1 MIVTCEACFT
11 SFNLNDELIKVSGTK
26 VRCSKCQKVFKVF
39 PYDPEEKSEPSSSET
54 SDIASKYSLSP
65 PLFETSAFTES
76 GDGLKHASFLSPESP
91 VLPEDFKDIIE
102 FDFSDLDKLLQ
113 EDGNVKPE
121 NALADPQED
130 LFSAP
135 SLSSGDASESLDIS
149 EAPDTLSES
158 DLFDISIDL
167 PEVREPQ
174 DEPVFDISSPVLME
188 TDASETL
195 PDKSD
200 ELFEPDFSEISFD
213 ESIEGAKDQVSDV
226 PIEAETDLELSE
238 SELQD
243 LSLDDF
249 EKSLEMDFSDISLV
263 STGELETADD
273 QIKESAE
280 THIKWEP
287 TLEDAPVS
295 EDTISGFNDIETL
308 DLTDIESLI
317 EKKEEEVSSSDLNAG
332 ADSFLRADSVIVSPP
347 DSSTETDDIL
357 EMDDQYLTFDELQL
371 DLGDSKSATLQEI
384 KESFKPALSETAIPA
399 ATSLQAGSV
408 GFAAEPEEKEIA
420 IPVDADIDERLEDAD
435 PEPKK
440 GISPPILILLI
451 LAVIVA
457 AAYGG
462 YKLLTS
468 MGIAIPFISQP
479 EPSKVSDPGN
489 LNIKAADIS
498 SKFIDNTKIGK
509 LFVIT
514 GKVKNEYPAARGAI
528 QIAGKIYTKDK
539 ALAKTETVFCGNI
552 LSDADLAGADAAT
565 LRQRLQNKS
574 GDNHAN
580 QKVLPGTSIPFM
592 IVFSNLP
599 ANMEEFTTEVVSSVA
614 S

>member
-1 MIVTCEACFT
+1 MPGVG
-11 SFNLNDELIKVSGTK
+11 EL
-26 VRCSKCQKVFKVF
+26 
-39 PYDPEEKSEPSSSET
+39 
-54 SDIASKYSLSP
+54 
-65 PLFETSAFTES
+65 
-76 GDGLKHASFLSPESP
+76 
-91 VLPEDFKDIIE
+91 
-102 FDFSDLDKLLQ
+102 
-113 EDGNVKPE
+113 
-121 NALADPQED
+121 
-130 LFSAP
+130 
-135 SLSSGDASESLDIS
+135 
-149 EAPDTLSES
+149 
-158 DLFDISIDL
+158 
-167 PEVREPQ
+167 Q
-174 DEPVFDISSPVLME
+174 DEPVFDISPPVLIE
-188 TDASETL
+188 TDASDTL

-213 ESIEGAKDQVSDV
+213 ESIEGAKNQVSDV
-226 PIEAETDLELSE
+226 PIETETDLELSE

-263 STGELETADD
+263 STGELETADE
-273 QIKESAE
+273 QIKEAAE

-295 EDTISGFNDIETL
+295 DDTISGFNDIETL
-308 DLTDIESLI
+308 ELTDIESLI
-317 EKKEEEVSSSDLNAG
+317 EKKEEAVSASDLNAG
-332 ADSFLRADSVIVSPP
+332 ADSFHRADSIIISPP

-371 DLGDSKSATLQEI
+371 DPDDSKSATLQET

-399 ATSLQAGSV
+399 ATSLQAGSA
-408 GFAAEPEEKEIA
+408 GFAAEPEEKERA
-420 IPVDADIDERLEDAD
+420 ISVDADIDERLEDAG

-468 MGIAIPFISQP
+468 MGIGIPFISQP

-489 LNIKAADIS
+489 LNIKTADIS
-498 SKFIDNTKIGK
+498 SKFIDNPKIGK

-514 GKVKNEYPAARGAI
+514 GKVKNEYPEARGAI

-592 IVFSNLP
+592 IIFSNLP
-599 ANMEEFTTEVVSSVA
+599 ANMEEFTTEVVSSAA